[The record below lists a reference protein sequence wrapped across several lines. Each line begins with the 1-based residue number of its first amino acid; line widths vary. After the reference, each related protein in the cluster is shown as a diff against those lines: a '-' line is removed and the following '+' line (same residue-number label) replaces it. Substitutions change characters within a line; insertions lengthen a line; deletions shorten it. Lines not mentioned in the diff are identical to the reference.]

1 MSSTTPLMNLTL
13 PDVGPGGTPGP
24 TYAQNI
30 NDDFSTIDS
39 HNHVAGSGALI
50 PVAALNINA
59 DLDIGSFNLV
69 NARAVRVDIQPSTLT
84 TANDKNQVYS
94 VLGDLYWNNN
104 SGVAVKITN
113 GTGINISGVAGFYGD
128 YAQPGVPAAATYSNT
143 TKTFTFTQS
152 SGVTAIIAAST
163 YELFRATS
171 GANSINLKS
180 PPVVGASYDFIFP
193 AAAPSVQST
202 LQISTGGQVSFV
214 NNTLGAVPLGAVI
227 STFPNLA
234 GAYVTT
240 ATTVADASGFV
251 LCNGQVLAD
260 GSSPMNGQTIPN
272 LNNASFLMG
281 DIPANSGV
289 GGGNNSA
296 LLVHAHTIDHGHGN
310 TFAISNASIP
320 HNHGGITV
328 APNSNLI
335 HNHGITDAGHFHTFF
350 SYGATGLSAAAPQTT
365 INAGPGATQTT
376 NATNVATSNFTINNS
391 VDLTHNHT
399 IAVDNITHNHAI
411 TGSVG
416 NLTGVSSGNAGA
428 GGDSRPKFASCVFIM
443 RVK

>member
-69 NARAVRVDIQPSTLT
+69 NARAVRVDLQPSTLT
-84 TANDKNQVYS
+84 TTNDKNQVYS

-163 YELFRATS
+163 YELFRATA

-180 PPVVGASYDFIFP
+180 PAVVGASYDFIFP

-260 GSSPMNGQTIPN
+260 VSSPMNGVTIPN

-296 LLVHAHTIDHGHGN
+296 LLVHAHTIDHDHGN
-310 TFAISNASIP
+310 TFAISNASVP

-328 APNSNLI
+328 ASTSTLI
-335 HNHGITDAGHFHTFF
+335 HNHAVNDPTHLHQSVSPSGSIISGSGVSSTFATATLQNTTSASTGISIA
-350 SYGATGLSAAAPQTT
+350 
-365 INAGPGATQTT
+365 
-376 NATNVATSNFTINNS
+376 NS
-391 VDLTHNHT
+391 VDLTHQHT